1 MSTSDGPQSG
11 RRTVAGSASVAS
23 DSVGLIQI
31 TPRGIV
37 SHANDAFLNMLRY
50 SRAALPLRLDNLTP
64 VEWQPWD
71 RACLANLMLS
81 RRTCWYHK
89 EFIARGGRLIP
100 ALVILSLGF
109 RADQGFVATVVDL
122 SAATNEPPF
131 RASALVKIA
140 LDVDGNIH
148 SINPA
153 GAEQLGYAVDELVGR
168 SGSVVFDAADWGAI
182 LEELQRPAPVSS
194 AYREGWS
201 RRRRRDGSI
210 LPVCE
215 QVRVSITSDGHPI
228 TLFVSSATGSP
239 EATARTILECQN
251 RIQALTTELSEV
263 KEHERERFSIGLHDE
278 VAQPLAVARFKLGTL
293 ESGLNPLD
301 RERIAS
307 IMASVD
313 QAIQATRSL
322 TMELNTRML
331 AGPGLT
337 VALRRLGERLMAEG
351 SIEFDFECDPL
362 PFQPAPEASLAMFR
376 AVRELLRNV
385 VKHSGAS
392 QVKLTVSA
400 GSEAIQ
406 IVVQDNGRGFRAT
419 GDQPGLGGPGAF
431 GLFSIHEQLKHFGG
445 RLEIFAAAG
454 HGARVV
460 LNLPVWLNTASP
472 V

>member
-1 MSTSDGPQSG
+1 MPSFDGPRAG
-11 RRTVAGSASVAS
+11 RQAAAEKSTDA

-31 TPRGIV
+31 TPRGTV
-37 SHANDAFLNMLRY
+37 THANDAFLGMLGY
-50 SRAALPLRLDNLTP
+50 TRAALPLRLNNLTP

-89 EFIARGGRLIP
+89 EFIAQGGRLIP
-100 ALVILSLGF
+100 ALVILSFGF

-131 RASALVKIA
+131 RSASALIKLA

-148 SINPA
+148 SVNPA

-168 SGSVVFDAADWGAI
+168 SGSVVFEAADWGAI
-182 LEELQRPAPVSS
+182 LEELQRPAPITN

-210 LPVCE
+210 LPVRE
-215 QVRVSITSDGHPI
+215 QVRVSITPDGHRLA
-228 TLFVSSATGSP
+228 LFVSSATGSQ

-278 VAQPLAVARFKLGTL
+278 VAQPLAVARFKLGAL

-307 IMASVD
+307 VMASVD

-331 AGPGLT
+331 AGPGLA

-351 SIEFDFECDPL
+351 DIEFEFECDPL
-362 PFQPAPEASLAMFR
+362 PFQPQPEASLTLFR

-392 QVKLTVSA
+392 HAKLMVSVEDE
-400 GSEAIQ
+400 SIQ
-406 IVVQDNGRGFRAT
+406 IVVQDNGQGFQST
-419 GDQPGLGGPGAF
+419 GDQGLGRPGAF

-445 RLEIFAAAG
+445 RLEIFATAG

-460 LNLPVWLNTASP
+460 LNLPVWLGRATP